1 VGSTI
6 GRLGS
11 SSALRW
17 IELQDRQQHW
27 QSPEKT
33 IRQLS
38 SHFRPLRQPYRQ
50 DQFSTTSHPSPA
62 ETRRRTVAH
71 MQLVKTADSL
81 GLRTKFSKII
91 RHPALLSLCTISLMP
106 RKLSYSSIDKKTS
119 PSPRAREVPSPPPYP
134 RSSSAISDN
143 SEKGNDSSSS
153 SEDEEERQERQIK
166 KKSLMG
172 LFALTVAIGGA
183 QIVASVL
190 SALVPPL
197 CLSVWN
203 VS

>member
-1 VGSTI
+1 MHGSARAARQDRGLSRTPNEI
-6 GRLGS
+6 LQNYPTPGS
-11 SSALRW
+11 S
-17 IELQDRQQHW
+17 
-27 QSPEKT
+27 
-33 IRQLS
+33 
-38 SHFRPLRQPYRQ
+38 
-50 DQFSTTSHPSPA
+50 
-62 ETRRRTVAH
+62 
-71 MQLVKTADSL
+71 
-81 GLRTKFSKII
+81 
-91 RHPALLSLCTISLMP
+91 LSLHHLLMP
-106 RKLSYSSIDKKTS
+106 RRLSSSSIDKKTS
-119 PSPRAREVPSPPPYP
+119 PSPRAREVPSPPPYR
-134 RSSSAISDN
+134 RSLSAISDN